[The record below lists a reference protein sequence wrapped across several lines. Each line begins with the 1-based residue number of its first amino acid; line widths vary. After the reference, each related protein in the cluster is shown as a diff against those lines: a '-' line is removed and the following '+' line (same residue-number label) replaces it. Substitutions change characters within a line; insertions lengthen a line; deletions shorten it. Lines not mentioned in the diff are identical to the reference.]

1 MCGGE
6 VEFSRFL
13 VVKAIN
19 EQKEKG
25 KIIAK
30 SHNFENEEVVK

>member
-1 MCGGE
+1 MGVE

-13 VVKAIN
+13 VVKDIN
-19 EQKEKG
+19 EQREKR

-30 SHNFENEEVVK
+30 SHNFENREVVK

>member
-1 MCGGE
+1 MEVG

-13 VVKAIN
+13 IVKAIN
-19 EQKEKG
+19 EQKEKR

-30 SHNFENEEVVK
+30 SHTFENREVVK